1 MKISVQICTH
11 NRKDLLRRS
20 LDALVKA
27 DFPASDYELVL
38 VDDGGTDGTGDM
50 VKEMDAPC
58 RVKYLYQPKSG
69 LAAGRNLGIRNAEG
83 EVILFIDDDILAD
96 RNLLREHWESH
107 QKHPRAVIMGRVNH
121 TDNLDGDLTAKY
133 KLADFSTSFFWTSNA
148 SVRKCFLEEAG
159 LFDEEF
165 TEYGWEDI
173 EMGFRLRA
181 LGLVRK
187 YNQRALVHHFKTRW
201 KKSDLTRL
209 CRQAESSGRSA
220 VIFLRKRPCL
230 RTRLST
236 GIFVLRFAWDRLQR
250 LGMGVYAKAVERAE
264 DGPLRGF
271 ALYSVR
277 TLVSFRYF
285 DSARSALSAQQI
297 STVSVGEHQ

>member
-11 NRKDLLRRS
+11 NRKDLLHRS
-20 LDALVKA
+20 LDALFRT

-38 VDDGGTDGTGDM
+38 VDDGGTDGTGEM
-50 VKEMDAPC
+50 VKAMDAPC

-83 EVILFIDDDILAD
+83 EVILFIDDDILSD
-96 RNLLREHWESH
+96 RDLLKEHWQSH
-107 QKHPRAVIMGRVNH
+107 QQFPRAVIMGRVNH

-148 SVRKCFLEEAG
+148 SVRKRFLEEAG

-173 EMGFRLRA
+173 EIGFRLRA

-201 KKSDLTRL
+201 KKSDLPRL
-209 CRQAESSGRSA
+209 SRQAESSGRSA
-220 VIFLRKRPCL
+220 VIFVRKCPSIRS
-230 RTRLST
+230 RLST
-236 GIFVLRFAWDRLQR
+236 GIFALRFAWDRVLR
-250 LGMGVYAKAVERAE
+250 LGVGIYTRAVEHSD
-264 DGPLRGF
+264 DGPLNGF
-271 ALYSVR
+271 ALLSAR
-277 TLVSFRYF
+277 TLVSFKYF
-285 DSARSALSAQQI
+285 DSVRSALRSQQAFA
-297 STVSVGEHQ
+297 GERK